1 MAATQPPPSK
11 ATIPA
16 DSSPTAAAPTSLWS
30 REYWTDLFDQQRVQ
44 RLEQCKTL
52 NSILDS
58 CEAAHSHSKKHK
70 KKQHDKKQSQG
81 QQVPHLNDVGPGLRM
96 LMYYDWRN
104 KIEVHQKGCVPERHS
119 VWTCRAVALG
129 CGEHLRRMKECFD
142 AEGIE
147 RILSQPATAYQDPAS
162 SSGGSDVAAQQL
174 EKRQQ
179 SIPCWEFQQAM
190 GECVMTQGRKLA
202 EKKIRWDKEKEGVS
216 S

>member
-1 MAATQPPPSK
+1 MAATPPPPSK
-11 ATIPA
+11 ASSST
-16 DSSPTAAAPTSLWS
+16 DSSTAADPTSIWS
-30 REYWTDLFDQQRVQ
+30 REYWTDLFDQQRLQ

-58 CEAAHSHSKKHK
+58 CEAAHSHSKKHHK
-70 KKQHDKKQSQG
+70 KHKKQG
-81 QQVPHLNDVGPGLRM
+81 GGQVPHLNDIGPGLRM

-104 KIEVHQKGCVPERHS
+104 KIEVHQKGCIPERHS

-147 RILSQPATAYQDPAS
+147 RILSQPATAYQDPAK
-162 SSGGSDVAAQQL
+162 SSGGDVASQQL
-174 EKRQQ
+174 DKRKQI
-179 SIPCWEFQQAM
+179 IPCWEFQQAV
-190 GECVMTQGRKLA
+190 GECVMEEGRKLA
-202 EKKIRWDKEKEGVS
+202 EKKIRWDKEKEES